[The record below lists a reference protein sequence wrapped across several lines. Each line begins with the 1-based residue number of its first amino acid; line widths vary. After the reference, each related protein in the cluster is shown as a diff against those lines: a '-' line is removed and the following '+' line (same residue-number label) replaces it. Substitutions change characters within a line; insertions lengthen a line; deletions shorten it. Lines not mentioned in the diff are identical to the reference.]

1 MSHKIQAL
9 ETATRKELTTQWVK
23 VFNEPPSRYASTD
36 FLRINLA
43 YHYQSRR
50 QNGLS
55 NKVQTKL
62 QKLYL
67 AFKENPDYRPPASKP
82 TIKSG
87 TRLVR
92 QWQGEAH
99 SVTIKTDGYE
109 YQGQHY
115 PSLSAIARQITGTR
129 WSGPKFFGLTKDGV
143 NHG

>member
-1 MSHKIQAL
+1 MSHKIQSL
-9 ETATRKELTTQWVK
+9 ETATRKDLTTQWVK
-23 VFNEPPSRYASTD
+23 AFDGPPSRYASTD

-43 YHYQSRR
+43 YHYQSRSQGR
-50 QNGLS
+50 FS
-55 NKVQTKL
+55 NNTKTQL
-62 QKLYL
+62 HKLYL
-67 AFKENPDYRPPASKP
+67 AFRENPDYRPPASKP
-82 TIKSG
+82 TIKAG

-129 WSGPKFFGLTKDGV
+129 WSGPKFFGLTKEGE